1 MCEGGGGGGGGVTIY
16 MYFSPAVCPQA
27 SSNVVVVQAQPQAT
41 VTSTVFRS
49 GSAEFGIPALIFA
62 VAITI
67 CLLSLGCW
75 YAILCS
81 GIAIALAA
89 GVSPPYCKHLPS
101 NSTFPPPHIV
111 AACNMHVVRL

>member
-1 MCEGGGGGGGGVTIY
+1 

-41 VTSTVFRS
+41 VTSTVYRTGS
-49 GSAEFGIPALIFA
+49 GEFGIPALIFA

-75 YAILCS
+75 HAILCS

-89 GVSPPYCKHLPS
+89 GVSPPHCTSCRGK
-101 NSTFPPPHIV
+101 STLLQAPPV
-111 AACNMHVVRL
+111 KLNMSCLTII